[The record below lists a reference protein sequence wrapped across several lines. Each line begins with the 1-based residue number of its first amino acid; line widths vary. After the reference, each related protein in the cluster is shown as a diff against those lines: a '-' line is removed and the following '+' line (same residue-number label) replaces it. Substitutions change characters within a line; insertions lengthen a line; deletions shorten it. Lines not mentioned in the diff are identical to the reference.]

1 VRTRITTLLC
11 AASAVAVGLAACG
24 DDGAGEARISAAAAK
39 ASIERSA
46 QVKLAPESFPAEA
59 REQGLTSAYTNAATA
74 ARDGQAVALFMLD
87 DADAARTVGN
97 LVRDSVPAPSRL
109 IVNDN
114 VVVVYAP
121 AAEDRA
127 AQIQHAVNGL

>member
-1 VRTRITTLLC
+1 MHTRITILLC

-24 DDGAGEARISAAAAK
+24 DDGAGEASVTAATAK

-46 QVKLAPESFPAEA
+46 QVELAPESFPAEA

-109 IVNDN
+109 MVNDN

-121 AAEDRA
+121 AAKDRA
-127 AQIQHAVNGL
+127 AQVQHAVNGL